1 MSTCG
6 NLSVEGDPAMTWL
19 SLNCLTVAG
28 LIYDIGG
35 AALLARALFFSS
47 IGELRTQATVRI
59 TGMPGLQ
66 RALCEQRVDARF
78 GLVLL
83 IVGFLLQLVGSLIS
97 TSAAAVLTVLLLI
110 FAVVVVGYWG
120 LRTKL
125 VERDYRALR
134 APEASQQSARA
145 SR

>member
-1 MSTCG
+1 
-6 NLSVEGDPAMTWL
+6 VEADAAMTCQ
-19 SLNCLTVAG
+19 SLNALTVAG

-35 AALLARALFFSS
+35 ATLLARALFFSS
-47 IGELRTQATVRI
+47 TRTLMIQATVRI

-66 RALCEQRVDARF
+66 KALCEQRVDARF

-83 IVGFLLQLVGSLIS
+83 ILGFLLQLVGSLIS
-97 TSAAAVLTVLLLI
+97 TSAAAVLAVLLFIL
-110 FAVVVVGYWG
+110 AVVVVAYCG
-120 LRTKL
+120 LRRKL

-134 APEASQQSARA
+134 ALEVSEASARV